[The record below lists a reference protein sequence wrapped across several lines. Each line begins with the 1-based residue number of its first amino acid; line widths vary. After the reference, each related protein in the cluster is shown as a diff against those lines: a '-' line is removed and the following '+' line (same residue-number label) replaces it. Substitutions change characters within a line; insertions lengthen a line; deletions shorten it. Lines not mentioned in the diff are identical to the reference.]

1 MKNLSLV
8 TILALSTVAY
18 AEITL
23 DSISG
28 EAKLFYDTTDQG
40 KNSRGEDND
49 LFNKSTSM
57 GDAAINLD
65 FKSTLNKT
73 VKLNTGLT
81 GVTTLGLENSLVGS
95 TWVNHTSPNTLVKDT
110 NGVSPNAEGYITTH
124 GQSGLNDSTWIDE
137 ANLVFSLT
145 EKTTM
150 VVGRQFLDT
159 PMVFSESWNI
169 ASNSYDAV
177 VAMNKSVKD
186 LTVVGAWVGR
196 SNIAGGSTVNTG
208 DTLGGDYKTF
218 ITDTGA
224 FAAGLV
230 YGGLTNT
237 TLQTWYFSAP
247 SVAAI
252 TWVQADTKVAN
263 IDLGLQYAALAY
275 THSTADTTDASAAAA
290 KIGTEIAGVG
300 ISAAFS
306 KTDKSTH
313 SLNNL
318 AGGASKLYTEAWW
331 NIGKVAAANT
341 LDDITALNI
350 TIEVGGFGLY
360 ATSTDTGKEY
370 NDMKEAVLTYK
381 IPVGNFEATMAYVYE
396 DLQESKDKSNTDT
409 RIQAYLVYSF

>member
-40 KNSRGEDND
+40 KNSKGENND
-49 LFNKSTSM
+49 LFNKSTSI

-81 GVTTLGLENSLVGS
+81 GVTTLGLENSLVGG
-95 TWVNHTSPNTLVKDT
+95 TWVNHTSPNTLIKDR
-110 NGVSPNAEGYITTH
+110 NGVSPHTEGYIPT
-124 GQSGLNDSTWIDE
+124 QSGLNDSTWIDE

-169 ASNSYDAV
+169 ASNSYDAA

-196 SNIAGGSTVNTG
+196 SNIAGGLTVNTG

-218 ITDTGA
+218 LTDTGA

-247 SVAAI
+247 SVATI

-275 THSTADTTDASAAAA
+275 THSTADTTDASAAAV
-290 KIGTEIAGVG
+290 KIGTEIAGVSF
-300 ISAAFS
+300 SAAFS

-318 AGGASKLYTEAWW
+318 AGGASKLYTEAWG

-341 LDDITALNI
+341 LDDITSLNI

-360 ATSTDTGKEY
+360 ATSADTGKEY
-370 NDMKEAVLTYK
+370 KDMKEAVLTYK
-381 IPVGNFEATMAYVYE
+381 IPVGNFEVTMAYVYE
-396 DLQESKDKSNTDT
+396 DLQESKDKSDTDT